1 MLIAVFIVEL
11 FHFPIILD
19 EDGENISKTKKA
31 YYESTLTPAMWFEP
45 KEVWEVAFADITL
58 SPTYSAALGLVSNE
72 RGLSLR
78 FPRFLR
84 KREDKSIEE
93 TNTPQF
99 LAGMTPSLAAKSGL
113 TKAQDLYFKQELV
126 SANKDKKSTIEG
138 KTDALR
144 KREIAKGDVELG
156 AVVEELESDRDENLV
171 AGTSIF

>member
-1 MLIAVFIVEL
+1 M
-11 FHFPIILD
+11 
-19 EDGENISKTKKA
+19 
-31 YYESTLTPAMWFEP
+31 
-45 KEVWEVAFADITL
+45 WEVAFADITL

-99 LAGMTPSLAAKSGL
+99 LA
-113 TKAQDLYFKQELV
+113 DLYFKQELV